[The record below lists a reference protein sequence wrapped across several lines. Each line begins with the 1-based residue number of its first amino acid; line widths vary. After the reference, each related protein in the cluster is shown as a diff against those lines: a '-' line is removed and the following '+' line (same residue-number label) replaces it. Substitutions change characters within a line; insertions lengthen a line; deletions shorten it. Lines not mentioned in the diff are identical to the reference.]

1 MVKRCPSCGYN
12 NRDDAVFCSSCG
24 GSLMAPGAPMMK
36 PVPSVRVVTPVTPG
50 APMRVPP
57 PGMCFYHPSLPAVY
71 ICNRC
76 GRAICRDDSKSY
88 MDLVL
93 CTQCYA
99 GIVPPMAMAPQAPVG
114 PAYGPPAGPGPG
126 YAPFPG
132 PMFGPVGAPMMP
144 GAPARSL
151 WGFIVSMVSGIL
163 VLLNAGLLLAWQFY
177 GGTFLW
183 GNIFFWMCKLDGY
196 AVCPIP
202 SGSTT
207 YTGNLTFVIGVII
220 GLILIVGSI
229 LMILGYGTIGS
240 IVVFPMAVFS
250 LVIGGGFIAG
260 FVLGIVGGI
269 LGMIGR

>member
-1 MVKRCPSCGYN
+1 
-12 NRDDAVFCSSCG
+12 
-24 GSLMAPGAPMMK
+24 MMK

-50 APMRVPP
+50 VPMRVPP

-76 GRAICRDDSKSY
+76 GRAICRDDSKAY

-93 CTQCYA
+93 CPQCYA
-99 GIVPPMAMAPQAPVG
+99 GIVPPMAMAPPGPAAPAYAPAPGPAPPFGPFAAPMVG
-114 PAYGPPAGPGPG
+114 PMAA
-126 YAPFPG
+126 
-132 PMFGPVGAPMMP
+132 PMFP

-151 WGFIVSMVSGIL
+151 WGFIISLVSGIV

-177 GGTFLW
+177 GGSFLW
-183 GNIFFWMCKLDGY
+183 ANIFFWICKIDGWS
-196 AVCPIP
+196 CPLP
-202 SGSTT
+202 TGSTA
-207 YTGNLTFVIGVII
+207 TGNITFMLGAVI
-220 GLILIVGSI
+220 GLIIIVGSI

-260 FVLGIVGGI
+260 FVLGIIGGI
-269 LGMIGR
+269 MGMIGR